1 MANSGSLKRDV
12 LVRLAL
18 VAAGVSLLML
28 ALFLAAYR
36 SQLEKERSHASL
48 GFNLLLQAA
57 LENAMLKRDVPGLAD
72 IVGRLGE
79 QPGIRG
85 VMILNPQGEVRFAST
100 AAALNSRRPDL
111 LPADPRVGPQAAFDR
126 DEHGAEV
133 LRSVNP
139 VSNKAQCTTCHG
151 PVAVNPVNG
160 ILVVDYDAAEIRRQ
174 AWLGALAFAGAGVA
188 VMLLL
193 LTLLWRLLSRR
204 VLEPV
209 ARLSEASAAIE
220 GGQLDRRV
228 AIGGDD
234 ELARLGGRF
243 NRMAERLAEQMAR
256 IRAHET
262 YLQEVLDGLPDGVRV
277 IRVADKAIVLANR
290 AYCAQL
296 GRDRTDV
303 VGRTCHD
310 SSHGR
315 EQPCVA
321 TLVSCPLQECPAH
334 GDRLK
339 ATHRH
344 RRADGSLFPVEI
356 HAARVDIDGAAYL
369 VESIRDL
376 AEAARVSHEQRLS
389 ELGLLAA
396 GVAHEIHNP
405 LASIRLGVQG
415 LSREIREGRH
425 DPMQVSDYLGLID
438 GEIDNCIVVTRR
450 LLLLSRAPPSRRQ
463 LIDVGAAVDDT
474 LRLLDFDARKRGIE
488 QQLERP
494 DTPIHVLA
502 DDGEL
507 RMVLL
512 NLLQNAHHAMPR
524 GGRLTARVGVEAGE
538 AVIEITD
545 DGMGIPQEILPQ
557 IFDPFFSR
565 RGDGEPGTGLGL
577 TIVKNIVERF
587 GGRVTVDSPP
597 GQGTRFTIHLALAGA
612 PGSSPP

>member
-1 MANSGSLKRDV
+1 MFQSDSLKRDV
-12 LVRLAL
+12 LIRLAVVFL
-18 VAAGVSLLML
+18 ATSLLML
-28 ALFLAAYR
+28 AVFLSAYR
-36 SQLEKERSHASL
+36 SRLVEERSHTSL

-72 IVGRLGE
+72 IVTRLGE

-85 VMILNPQGEVRFAST
+85 VMILNPQGEVRFSS
-100 AAALNSRRPDL
+100 AAGALGSRRPDL
-111 LPADPRVGPQAAFDR
+111 VPADPRVGPQAAFDR
-126 DEHGAEV
+126 NEQGAEV

-139 VSNKAQCTTCHG
+139 VSNKAQCIACHG
-151 PVAVNPVNG
+151 PVAANPVNG

-188 VMLLL
+188 VLLL
-193 LTLLWRLLSRR
+193 LLALLWRLLSRR

-209 ARLSEASAAIE
+209 ARLAEASAAIE
-220 GGQLDRRV
+220 GGRLDRRV
-228 AIGGDD
+228 AITGDD

-243 NRMAERLAEQMAR
+243 NRMAERLTEQMAR

-277 IRVADKAIVLANR
+277 FRVADRRIVLANR
-290 AYCAQL
+290 AYCGQL
-296 GRDRTDV
+296 GRDREDV

-315 EQPCVA
+315 EQQCVA
-321 TLVSCPLQECPAH
+321 TLVTCPLQECRTN
-334 GDRLK
+334 GDHLK
-339 ATHRH
+339 ASHRH

-356 HAARVDIDGAAYL
+356 HAARVDIDGVAYM

-396 GVAHEIHNP
+396 SVAHEIHNP

-425 DPMQVSDYLGLID
+425 DPEQVSDYLGLID
-438 GEIDNCIVVTRR
+438 GEIDNCIAVTRR
-450 LLLLSRAPPSRRQ
+450 LLLLTRAPTSSRQ
-463 LIDVGAAVDDT
+463 LIDVVVAVDDT
-474 LRLLDFDARKRGIE
+474 LRLLDFDARTRGIA
-488 QQLERP
+488 QKLERP
-494 DTPIHVLA
+494 DAPVHVLA

-524 GGRLTARVGVEAGE
+524 GGQLIARIGVEADE

-587 GGRVTVDSPP
+587 GGRVAIDSRP
-597 GQGTRFTIHLALAGA
+597 GHGTRFTIHLALADA
-612 PGSSPP
+612 PGNPPS